1 MRRARSTRIVPISEQ
16 ILLLVFKDTQTEKH
30 DAKFILHQI
39 PDVKPRS
46 DPEGFK
52 AYLYENEHLIPERER
67 DIKCDACSS
76 ERETAEVTLSAPEDE
91 WAKMEPTCASM
102 NITVESFALALAYFA
117 SNPEQR
123 KLWSTGMPD
132 LISNPNSLS
141 KHNKSNS
148 CVRQRAPL
156 YTSLLMG

>member
-52 AYLYENEHLIPERER
+52 AYLYKNEYLISEWER

-91 WAKMEPTCASM
+91 WAEMEATCASM
-102 NITVESFALALAYFA
+102 NITVELFALALAYFCVEPGA
-117 SNPEQR
+117 KEALEHWHAGLNSKPEFTQ
-123 KLWSTGMPD
+123 
-132 LISNPNSLS
+132 
-141 KHNKSNS
+141 
-148 CVRQRAPL
+148 
-156 YTSLLMG
+156 